1 MHAKV
6 PRLSQSP
13 TPLQFVGQVLSGFQA
28 NQGFL
33 LVSAVAYNTL
43 LSIVPV
49 FTLML
54 VVLSKVFDAQTLLQT
69 TRTYMRLI
77 DPSHA
82 DIISDQISTFYEHWK
97 VVGIIGFVS
106 LLFFSSLAF
115 SVLDNAMG
123 VIFHH
128 RRVATGGRH
137 FILNALL
144 PFIFIFLLTAGLFI
158 VSALISAIDAIGDR
172 SFSLWGYTWTGSAA
186 SAPLVFGLGILG
198 ELLLFTSVY
207 VVMPTGRIR
216 PSHAI
221 VGGIVA
227 TVLWELVRH
236 VMAWYLAK
244 LSYVNVIYGS
254 FATVI
259 VMLLILEAGA
269 FIVLLGAQVIAEYER
284 IEHRPLLPPG

>member
-1 MHAKV
+1 MHASLAKLIDKQPV
-6 PRLSQSP
+6 LR
-13 TPLQFVGQVLSGFQA
+13 FVIQVISGFQA

-54 VVLSKVFDAQTLLQT
+54 VTLSVVLDKQSLLQA
-69 TRTYMRLI
+69 TRTYMALI
-77 DPSHA
+77 TPAQA
-82 DIISDQISTFYEHWK
+82 DAITDQITAFYEHWK

-106 LLFFSSLAF
+106 LVFFSSLAF

-128 RRVATGGRH
+128 RRTETGGRH

-144 PFIFIFLLTAGLFI
+144 PFIFIFLLTAGLFTLS
-158 VSALISAIDAIGDR
+158 VVTSALDALGDR
-172 SFSLWGYTWTGSAA
+172 SFHLLGFSWSGSAA
-186 SAPLVFGLGILG
+186 AGPLVSGLGIVG
-198 ELLLFTSVY
+198 ELLLFTSIY

-227 TVLWELVRH
+227 TLLWELVRQ
-236 VMAWYLAK
+236 VLAWYLGNISA
-244 LSYVNVIYGS
+244 VNVIYGS

-259 VMLLILEAGA
+259 AVLLTLEAGA

-284 IEHRPLLPPG
+284 IEHRPLLPPQ